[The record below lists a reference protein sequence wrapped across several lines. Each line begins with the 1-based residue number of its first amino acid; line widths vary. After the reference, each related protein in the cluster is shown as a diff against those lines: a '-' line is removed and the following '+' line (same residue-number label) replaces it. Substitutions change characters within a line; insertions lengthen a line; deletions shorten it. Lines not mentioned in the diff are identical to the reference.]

1 MYKFLLIFLVL
12 TVLGYMYDIYKK
24 KELKKINIEHED
36 IVRRYLLNSDA
47 LTENK
52 PIIWV
57 HIDYETNS
65 RHWLD
70 FGGRN
75 SKALNQPYKLLTLK
89 SIIKQAGDDFNV
101 CIIDDYSFTKLMSN
115 WSIDVSKLASPL
127 KSHMRNLGLMN
138 LLYKYGGM
146 LVPSSYLALK
156 NLSGLYDTGLNEKE
170 CFIMETNNNNISSTY
185 INAFP
190 NHMFMGS
197 KRGCSIIK
205 HLIQY
210 IESLNSR
217 DFTDEQTFLG
227 EVDKKCFELVNK
239 NKMQLLDGKL
249 IGCFD
254 KTGKPILVDHL
265 LQNSYITLSDNNQ
278 GILIPDKEIL
288 NRIKYQWFARL
299 SPQQVLDG
307 NTILSKYF
315 IVSM

>member
-1 MYKFLLIFLVL
+1 MYKLLFIFLLL
-12 TVLGYMYDIYKK
+12 TVLGYMYDMYKK
-24 KELKKINIEHED
+24 NESKKINLEHED
-36 IVRRYLLNSDA
+36 IVRRYLLNNDA
-47 LTENK
+47 LTGSK
-52 PIIWV
+52 PIVWV

-101 CIIDDYSFTKLMSN
+101 CIIDDYSFIKLMSN

-127 KSHMRNLGLMN
+127 KCHMRNLGLMN
-138 LLYKYGGM
+138 LLHKYGGM

-156 NLSGLYDTGLNEKE
+156 NLSGLYDTGLNSKS

-185 INAFP
+185 TNAFP
-190 NHMFMGS
+190 NHMFMGC
-197 KRGCSIIK
+197 KKNCDTIK
-205 HLIQY
+205 ELIQY
-210 IESLNSR
+210 IERLNSR
-217 DFTDEQTFLG
+217 DFTDEQIFLG
-227 EVDKKCFELVNK
+227 EVDKKCFEMVSK
-239 NKMQLLDGKL
+239 NKMTLLDGTL

-254 KTGKPILVDHL
+254 KSGKPILVDNL
-265 LQNSYITLSDNNQ
+265 LQNSYITLSHNNQ

-288 NRIKYQWFARL
+288 KRIKYQWFARM
-299 SPQQVLDG
+299 SPQQVLDA

-315 IVSM
+315 VVSM